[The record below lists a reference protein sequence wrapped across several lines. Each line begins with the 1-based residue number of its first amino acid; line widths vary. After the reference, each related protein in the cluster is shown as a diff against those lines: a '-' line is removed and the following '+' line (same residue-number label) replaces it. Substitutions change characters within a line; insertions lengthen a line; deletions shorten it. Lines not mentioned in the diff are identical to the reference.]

1 MCLTRAHRGSFIPS
15 TLVALALLIA
25 PPTSSAQQ
33 PPPQCRLPTALARVP
48 ELSEASGVA
57 ASRTTLGRFWTL
69 NDSSAPVLFAL
80 DGRGGIT
87 GRLRLA
93 GATVEDWEAVA
104 VGACPSGSCI
114 YVADIGDNG
123 GGRDQITIYRVAEPR
138 DITGSAQADVFHA
151 TYPDGARDAESL
163 LVTTS
168 GRLYIV
174 SKGDK
179 APVSLYRFP
188 NELRAGTTMRLE
200 RVGEPRDPRA
210 PAASDR
216 ITDGAVSPD
225 DRWVVLRSAQALTF
239 YRAADLLAGNWREAG
254 RMPLAA
260 LKEPQGEGV
269 TFGADGSMYV
279 VGEGG
284 GKGQPG
290 TFAQLSCAPPP

>member
-1 MCLTRAHRGSFIPS
+1 MCLTRAHRGPFIS
-15 TLVALALLIA
+15 RTLAAVALLIA

-33 PPPQCRLPTALARVP
+33 MPQCRLPTALARLP

-57 ASRTTLGRFWTL
+57 ASRTTPGRFWTH
-69 NDSSAPVLFAL
+69 NDSSEPVLFAL
-80 DGRGGIT
+80 DGRGSVT

-93 GATVEDWEAVA
+93 GATAEDWEAVA
-104 VGACPSGSCI
+104 VGPCASGSCI

-138 DITGSAQADVFHA
+138 DVTGSAQADVFHA

-163 LVTTS
+163 LVTTD
-168 GRLYIV
+168 GRLYVV
-174 SKGDK
+174 SKGNK

-188 NELRAGTTMRLE
+188 NELRAGATMRLE
-200 RVGEPRDPRA
+200 RVGEPRDPGA
-210 PAASDR
+210 PAGPDR

-225 DRWVVLRSAQALTF
+225 NRWVVLRGAHTLTF
-239 YRAADLLAGNWREAG
+239 YRTADLLVGRWREAG
-254 RMPLAA
+254 RIPLAS

-269 TFGADGSMYV
+269 TFGADGSVYV

-284 GKGQPG
+284 GKGRPG
-290 TFAQLSCAPPP
+290 TFARLSCAPPP